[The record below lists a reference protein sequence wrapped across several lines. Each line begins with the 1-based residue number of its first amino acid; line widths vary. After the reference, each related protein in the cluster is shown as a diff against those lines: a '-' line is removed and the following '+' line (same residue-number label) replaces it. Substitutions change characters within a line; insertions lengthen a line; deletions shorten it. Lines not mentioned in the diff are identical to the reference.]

1 MTLSSS
7 VWNIQRSSMIGKT
20 PISTIQMDFTLNI
33 NLQQELINKLK
44 SIDNYIVT
52 YDNIENKLFIKEKIS
67 MMSTNSNQVLQNTLV
82 NIQQIVDDVEWK
94 QIEINND
101 IFNLKWYEI

>member
-1 MTLSSS
+1 M
-7 VWNIQRSSMIGKT
+7 K
-20 PISTIQMDFTLNI
+20 
-33 NLQQELINKLK
+33 
-44 SIDNYIVT
+44 
-52 YDNIENKLFIKEKIS
+52 KLFIKEKIS